1 MYTKVKSFLYALP
14 LTLIIISGGCKKGTF
29 DINTNPNTPVTVNP
43 QLILSAALTQSAIIS
58 TGNAGGGSTSGN
70 DILNCYLGYWAISG
84 DYSPNASSLNYNI
97 TTDFGASIW
106 DLTYPLLKNYKNIEL
121 YYAGNTTAGA
131 NYLAIAKIMK
141 AYHMQ
146 QLVDLYNNVPYSKAL
161 NGESLTTP
169 SYDDAKTIYKD
180 LVSQLDSAISLI
192 NNATAAADDPNKYD
206 GVYYSTSLKASDM
219 SKWSQFANSLKLRI
233 LMNLSQTSDG
243 PAFITKELSGLT
255 AKDFIGSG
263 SDAAE
268 NPGYTNGASNQQNPL
283 WQDIGYTPTGGKQ
296 GNTAYFRANSYAVS
310 FYNSTNDPRV
320 GLFYAVNGGG
330 KIKGRVFGSTA
341 LEHNADISAIGGN
354 TDGSTQTSGLLASPT
369 QSAYLFSAAES
380 YFLQAEAIQRGY
392 LSGSAADAYANGVAE
407 SFNMLGVPNYS
418 KAADDYIAQTG
429 DNTNFVNSSDKIK
442 TIITQKWAALNSYNP
457 ISAWDDW
464 RRLGIPSD
472 LPVSIYPGTT
482 AGHIPYRF
490 LYPTSEYSFNST
502 IVNAQGTINPI
513 TSKIFWMP

>member
-1 MYTKVKSFLYALP
+1 MS
-14 LTLIIISGGCKKGTF
+14 
-29 DINTNPNTPVTVNP
+29 P
-43 QLILSAALTQSAIIS
+43 QLILSAALAQSAIIS

-106 DLTYPLLKNYKNIEL
+106 DLTYPLLKNYKNIEV

-141 AYHMQ
+141 AYHVQ
-146 QLVDLYNNVPYSKAL
+146 QLVDLYNNIPYSKAL
-161 NGESLTTP
+161 NGETSTNP
-169 SYDDAKTIYKD
+169 SYDDAKTVYKD
-180 LVSQLDSAISLI
+180 LVSQLDSAVLLI
-192 NNATAAADDPNKYD
+192 NNATASADNPGKYD
-206 GVYYSTSLKASDM
+206 GVYGGDM
-219 SKWSQFANSLKLRI
+219 SGWYVFANSIKLRI
-233 LMNLSQTSDG
+233 LINLTQTSDG
-243 PAFITKELSGLT
+243 PTYIKNELIGLT
-255 AKDFIGSG
+255 TKDFIGSG
-263 SDAAE
+263 YDAAE

-296 GNTAYFRANSYAVS
+296 GNTAYFRANAYAVS
-310 FYNSTNDPRV
+310 FYNSTNDPRL
-320 GLFYAVNGGG
+320 GLFYTVNGGG

-354 TDGSTQTSGLLASPT
+354 PDGGTYSSGLLASPT
-369 QSAYLFSAAES
+369 KSAYLFSAAES

-392 LSGSAADAYANGVAE
+392 LTGTASDAYASGVAE
-407 SFNMLGVPNYS
+407 SFNQLGIPNYS
-418 KAADDYIAQTG
+418 TAAATYIAQSG
-429 DNTNFVNSSDKIK
+429 DNTDFINSSDKIK

-490 LYPTSEYSFNST
+490 LYPTSEFSYNSANVT
-502 IVNAQGTINPI
+502 AQGTINAI